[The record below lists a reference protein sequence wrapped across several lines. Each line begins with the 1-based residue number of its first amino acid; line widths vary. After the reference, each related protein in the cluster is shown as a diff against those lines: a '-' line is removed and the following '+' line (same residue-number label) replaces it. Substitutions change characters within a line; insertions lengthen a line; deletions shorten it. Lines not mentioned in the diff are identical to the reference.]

1 VTLNPVHFY
10 DGKQLGLGDNMS
22 RPVKILLGLVLGAS
36 AGITCYFIA
45 PGAPW
50 LETFIT
56 NVTHPVGQVF
66 LRLILM
72 TVVPLVFSALVVG
85 VYELGDLRSIGR
97 VGTKTF
103 IYTIVASVSSVV
115 VGLVLVSWIKP
126 GKNLD
131 PAFLSRIDQMKAT
144 AATATVLQNAAKT
157 QTLPE
162 ILVSLIPKNPL
173 VAATNALEG
182 DMVALMIFALIF
194 GTALGFVHAPGTKSS
209 LVDILTSLRDVSM
222 KIVDFAMGLAPIG
235 VAALIFTMTA
245 RFGWSLLVNL
255 LMYVL
260 VVLAGLLFQ
269 QFVVYGAI
277 LKFYAKYS
285 PLLFVKKIRE
295 VILTAFSTAS
305 SNATLPTTIRVAE
318 KELGVEPKL
327 ASFVL
332 TVGSTA
338 NQNGTALFE
347 GVTILFLA
355 QVFNVD
361 LTLTQQLTVL
371 FMSVIAGIGTAGV
384 PGGSIPLIVIVLQ
397 SVGIPPEGIGIIM
410 GVDRFLD
417 MCRTVLNVNGDLVAA
432 FVIDRSEKRDLA
444 KEKKP
449 RLLVEARG

>member
-1 VTLNPVHFY
+1 
-10 DGKQLGLGDNMS
+10 MS
-22 RPVKILLGLVLGAS
+22 RPVKILLGLILGAT
-36 AGITCYFIA
+36 AGIACHVAA

-56 NVTHPVGQVF
+56 NVTHPVGQIF

-103 IYTIVASVSSVV
+103 IYTIVASVSSVI
-115 VGLVLVSWIKP
+115 VGLVLVSWVKP

-131 PAFLSRIDQMKAT
+131 PEFLARIDQMKS
-144 AATATVLQNAAKT
+144 AATTTTVLQNAAKT

-162 ILVSLIPKNPL
+162 IIVSLIPKNPL

-194 GTALGFVHAPGTKSS
+194 GAALGFVHAPGTKST
-209 LVDILTSLRDVSM
+209 LVELLTSMRDVSM

-285 PLLFVKKIRE
+285 PILFVKKIRE

-361 LTLTQQLTVL
+361 LTITQQLTVL

-397 SVGIPPEGIGIIM
+397 SVGIPPDGIGIIM

-432 FVIDRSEKRDLA
+432 FVIDRSEKRDNA
-444 KEKKP
+444 KAQKKS
-449 RLLVEARG
+449 RKK